1 MGFIQAFSRRQA
13 GLLLFLISTLCM
25 MFIPSIRLTLKSD
38 TAESM
43 RLRFAPLM
51 QTVSLE
57 NKSGIKLGDDVEARE
72 VTTRGI
78 MNLAFNIES
87 SRARWSFLLFWM
99 GVITLG
105 AITTV
110 LFYIMTDK
118 GDVRF
123 PIVNIAAISSLACV
137 FTLLWTVSVFEE
149 FLEKTRDATTAAV
162 VDDPTTVG
170 IDETT
175 AAMTNQIRNLFSYGL
190 DWGMIFVA
198 LYFYSLVHIYWGTG
212 APLKV
217 L

>member
-43 RLRFAPLM
+43 LLRFAPLM
-51 QTVSLE
+51 QTASLQ
-57 NKSGIKLGDDVEARE
+57 NKSAIELGDDIEARE
-72 VTTRGI
+72 VTSRGI
-78 MNLAFNIES
+78 VNLAFNIES
-87 SRARWSFLLFWM
+87 TRARWSFLLFWM
-99 GVITLG
+99 GIITLG
-105 AITTV
+105 ALCTV
-110 LFYIMTDK
+110 IFYIMTDR

-137 FTLLWTVSVFEE
+137 FTMLWTVSIFEE
-149 FLEKTRDATTAAV
+149 YLEKTRDVTTAAV
-162 VDDPTTVG
+162 ADDPATA
-170 IDETT
+170 IDETA
-175 AAMTNQIRNLFSYGL
+175 AAMTNQVRKIFTYGL